1 MNKSREIIGLICWLS
16 LSGVVAWFGAQ
27 FNTGDW
33 YEQLRKPTWT
43 PPGWIFGPV
52 WSILYI
58 LMAVSAWLIW
68 KTDKK
73 LLRKTSLQIY
83 IVKMICNGMWSFLFF
98 GLHEIGW
105 ALFDILL
112 LLILIILITILFYR
126 DNKAAGILL
135 IPYAVWVGFA
145 TVLNFNIWLLN

>member
-1 MNKSREIIGLICWLS
+1 
-16 LSGVVAWFGAQ
+16 
-27 FNTGDW
+27 
-33 YEQLRKPTWT
+33 
-43 PPGWIFGPV
+43 
-52 WSILYI
+52 
-58 LMAVSAWLIW
+58 
-68 KTDKK
+68 
-73 LLRKTSLQIY
+73 
-83 IVKMICNGMWSFLFF
+83 MWSFLFF